1 MIDYKISDVLII
13 NTANVDGEITDAS
26 SVDIA
31 NNSGTILEGDVITG
45 TGIVG
50 SVTVASISEDA
61 VTVGLSTIQ
70 TLANDT
76 LLSFTRADATGYD
89 YLTLSEIKSY
99 LKVDNSSDDDLLIT
113 MLNAAA
119 SYIERQFKQTLKNRD
134 ITIQYDANEKY
145 IDLLFCPMT
154 SITNVTYTSANS
166 NASGTFTES
175 TDYWTYGLTDS
186 RARSLVFDINK
197 SYQTVTIY
205 YNSDGRV
212 VPFEMKL
219 ATLAYIKVMYD
230 NNRSFFDKDV
240 PTAPPTETIQLMS
253 PYKPIVI

>member
-1 MIDYKISDVLII
+1 
-13 NTANVDGEITDAS
+13 
-26 SVDIA
+26 
-31 NNSGTILEGDVITG
+31 
-45 TGIVG
+45 
-50 SVTVASISEDA
+50 
-61 VTVGLSTIQ
+61 
-70 TLANDT
+70 
-76 LLSFTRADATGYD
+76 
-89 YLTLSEIKSY
+89 
-99 LKVDNSSDDDLLIT
+99 
-113 MLNAAA
+113 
-119 SYIERQFKQTLKNRD
+119 
-134 ITIQYDANEKY
+134 
-145 IDLLFCPMT
+145 MT

-186 RARSLVFDINK
+186 RTRSLVFDINK